1 MLLLRNNWGMKRVLV
16 TGGGGYLGSNL
27 LPRLA
32 AADWKVRAMGPHPP
46 GPDAAPPVDVEWVTG
61 SVLDETSLAEAMADC
76 DAVIHLAARI
86 TLWRR
91 DPAAWRLNTRGPAL
105 VAAEARRRGIRMVH
119 CSSIH
124 ALDCSADGTIT
135 EATPLA
141 GVERP
146 LYDRSKAVGQRAVL
160 AEVAK
165 GLDAVICL
173 PTGIIG
179 PIDRG
184 SRVNGLILAA
194 ARGRKVTVAGG
205 FDWVDVRDVAAGITV
220 ALDWG
225 RAGRSYLLSG
235 ARAQI
240 STLMSLGA
248 ILAGRPPLRLAF
260 PLEWVRP
267 LAPLG
272 EVVGSR
278 LGTDVFTPAALG
290 ALADSPTV
298 SNRRAREEL
307 GFLPRPLAMTV
318 RDLLV
323 SAEIDV
329 SAGVGVGG
337 R

>member
-1 MLLLRNNWGMKRVLV
+1 MKRVLV
-16 TGGGGYLGSNL
+16 TGAGGYLGLNL
-27 LPRLA
+27 LPRLV
-32 AADWKVRAMGPHPP
+32 AADWTVRALGPHRPTAEHALP
-46 GPDAAPPVDVEWVTG
+46 GGAEWVTG
-61 SVLDETSLAEAMADC
+61 SVLDEEFLSGAMADC
-76 DAVIHLAARI
+76 DAVVHLAARI
-86 TLWRR
+86 TLRRR
-91 DPAAWRLNTRGPAL
+91 DPAAWRLNTHGPAL
-105 VAAEARRRGIRMVH
+105 VAAAARRRGIRLVH

-124 ALDCSADGTIT
+124 ALDCSTAGTIT

-141 GVERP
+141 GADRP

-160 AEVAK
+160 AEAAK

-179 PIDRG
+179 PVDHRG

-194 ARGRKVTVAGG
+194 ARGYRPPVVAGG
-205 FDWVDVRDVAAGITV
+205 FDWVDVRDVAAGIAV

-225 RAGRSYLLSG
+225 RSGRSYLLG
-235 ARAQI
+235 GTRAQLV
-240 STLMSLGA
+240 TLMSLGA
-248 ILAGRPPLRLAF
+248 ILAGRRPLHLAI
-260 PLEWVRP
+260 PLEWARP

-272 EVVGSR
+272 EVVGRR

-290 ALADSPTV
+290 ALADNPMV

-318 RDLLV
+318 RDLLLSV
-323 SAEIDV
+323 GIDV
-329 SAGVGVGG
+329 SAGAGVAG

>member
-1 MLLLRNNWGMKRVLV
+1 VKRVLV
-16 TGGGGYLGSNL
+16 TGAGGYLGSNL

-32 AADWKVRAMGPHPP
+32 AADWKVRALGPHHP
-46 GPDAAPPVDVEWVTG
+46 GPAAPPFGVEWVTG
-61 SVLDETSLAEAMADC
+61 SVLDETFLAEAMEDC
-76 DAVIHLAARI
+76 DAVVHLAARI
-86 TLWRR
+86 TLRRR
-91 DPAAWRLNTRGPAL
+91 DPVAWRLNTRGPAL
-105 VAAEARRRGIRMVH
+105 VAAEARRRRIRMVH
-119 CSSIH
+119 CSSVH
-124 ALDCSADGTIT
+124 ALDCSIGGTIT

-146 LYDRSKAVGQRAVL
+146 LYDRSKAVGQQAVL

-179 PIDRG
+179 PVDRG
-184 SRVNGLILAA
+184 SRVNGLIRAA
-194 ARGRKVTVAGG
+194 ARGRKVTVSGG
-205 FDWVDVRDVAAGITV
+205 FDWVDVRDVAAAITV

-225 RAGRSYLLSG
+225 RAGRSYLLG
-235 ARAQI
+235 GTRAQL

-248 ILAGRPPLRLAF
+248 ILAGRRPVSLAV
-260 PLEWVRP
+260 PVEWVRP

-323 SAEIDV
+323 SAELDV
-329 SAGVGVGG
+329 SAGAGVAG